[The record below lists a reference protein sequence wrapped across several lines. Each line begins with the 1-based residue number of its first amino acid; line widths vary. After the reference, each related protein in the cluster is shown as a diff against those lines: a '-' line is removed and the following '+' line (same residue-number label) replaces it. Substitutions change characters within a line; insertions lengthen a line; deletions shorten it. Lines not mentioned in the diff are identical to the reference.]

1 MRVSQIH
8 RKIRPKTVH
17 SWFTMDNTTADVVP
31 AEIAL
36 LEMSLK
42 NGVMRKYL
50 QLIDPGEVPA
60 GYKAQWFQITKTRQK

>member
-1 MRVSQIH
+1 
-8 RKIRPKTVH
+8 
-17 SWFTMDNTTADVVP
+17 MDNTTADVVP

-60 GYKAQWFQITKTRQK
+60 GYKAQWLQITKTRHK